1 MKSPTP
7 SKADENQ
14 KRKGKSGILT
24 ACLIQKNTQK
34 KRKREHNADGS
45 IKSKV

>member
-14 KRKGKSGILT
+14 RKKGKSGIIT